1 MFLFQI
7 DIDFD
12 VLHSGKGRLLFDKWD
27 SFIEK
32 IVPLMKSTIKEANSR
47 DLLNQV
53 ENFCDTNLGK

>member
-7 DIDFD
+7 DIAFD
-12 VLHSGKGRLLFDKWD
+12 VLHSGKGGFLFDKWD

-32 IVPLMKSTIKEANSR
+32 IVPLMKSTIKDANR

-53 ENFCDTNLGK
+53 EHFCDTNLGK

>member
-1 MFLFQI
+1 MILFQI

-12 VLHSGKGRLLFDKWD
+12 VLHSGKGGLLFDKWD

-32 IVPLMKSTIKEANSR
+32 IVPLMKSTIKDANSR

-53 ENFCDTNLGK
+53 EHFCDTNLGK

>member
-12 VLHSGKGRLLFDKWD
+12 VLHSGKGRLLFNKWD

-32 IVPLMKSTIKEANSR
+32 IVPLTKSTIKEASSR

-53 ENFCDTNLGK
+53 ENCCDTNLGK

>member
-12 VLHSGKGRLLFDKWD
+12 VLYSGKGGLLFDKWD
-27 SFIEK
+27 SFVEK
-32 IVPLMKSTIKEANSR
+32 IVPLMKNTIKEANSR

-53 ENFCDTNLGK
+53 ENCCDTDLGK